1 MHIYVFVDVTI
12 FNYISH
18 VQQRFATPPQCI
30 ASFYRLQYR
39 KVGHRV
45 ALRRNKTVA
54 MLGQA
59 VRRFTTSAVRSSH
72 YAEGPGKV
80 TSVAWHILLNFK

>member
-1 MHIYVFVDVTI
+1 ML
-12 FNYISH
+12 
-18 VQQRFATPPQCI
+18 RFSTTFPMWCSGLSVPHNPLRRSNAC
-30 ASFYRLQYR
+30 SRK
-39 KVGHRV
+39 KVGLSV
-45 ALRRNKTVA
+45 ALRENKTVA

-80 TSVAWHILLNFK
+80 ESVVFLIFFNC